1 MTLTKADHVI
11 DRAAS
16 RLQEF
21 ADRAATEGGL
31 SAKLAQPLADDAAF
45 LRKLKPSL
53 IVKRAKGEA
62 PTNQKPAEGTVAP
75 PGSELDERPKPKRA
89 GGPSALVVIG
99 AALVAESSS
108 PRSSTRGHAHP
119 ETDRRGI
126 GAAVKNVAGHAG
138 AWFRLEKELAALEL
152 KKKTVAL
159 GLGIGLGIGAALVA
173 LYAIGFLFA
182 TIAAVLAT
190 FMDTWLALLT
200 VTLFLL
206 LVTGSSPPWPSTAS
220 STARR

>member
-1 MTLTKADHVI
+1 M
-11 DRAAS
+11 
-16 RLQEF
+16 
-21 ADRAATEGGL
+21 
-31 SAKLAQPLADDAAF
+31 
-45 LRKLKPSL
+45 
-53 IVKRAKGEA
+53 
-62 PTNQKPAEGTVAP
+62 PTQ
-75 PGSELDERPKPKRA
+75 
-89 GGPSALVVIG
+89 
-99 AALVAESSS
+99 
-108 PRSSTRGHAHP
+108 

-152 KKKTVAL
+152 KKKTIAL
-159 GLGIGLGIGAALVA
+159 GLGIGLGLGAALVA

-206 LVTGSSPPWPSTAS
+206 LVTGILAAVAVNRLKHGTPLTPEQAIREAQLTREVLKGHVDTPQ
-220 STARR
+220 